1 MTTLFAFTS
10 SASSDEAV
18 FDSTIPVLDMNEY
31 FDSDTKDKFVA
42 DLYDALKEVGFFA
55 VINTGVDPEILDQ
68 GYRSCFN
75 FFSLPHEEKM
85 KSFSL
90 AADGQRG
97 YVPGESA
104 KGSSRGDF
112 KEFYHV
118 GREGSADIMKALGVW
133 KNIWPEGVKL
143 KEPLNHLFQAL
154 REYMDPLE
162 MAMAEAIGA
171 PSDLFTNMTEDGDLL
186 LRAIHYPAN
195 PPEGS
200 IWAAEHT
207 DIDLFTILPR
217 ATAEGLQVKNRQ
229 GEWIDVR
236 VPEGAFIINGGD
248 MLENITN
255 GEFRSGL
262 HRVVAKGDGYERY
275 SIVFFV
281 HPRSMDNLDPLPSCI
296 ARTGGVRKYPRATR
310 LELLAERLADL
321 GLASPSMLEFLS
333 ESSLMERQIELGRPS
348 IDAMKK
354 LKEAGLA
361 SPAVI
366 AELERY
372 EKLK

>member
-1 MTTLFAFTS
+1 
-10 SASSDEAV
+10 
-18 FDSTIPVLDMNEY
+18 
-31 FDSDTKDKFVA
+31 
-42 DLYDALKEVGFFA
+42 
-55 VINTGVDPEILDQ
+55 
-68 GYRSCFN
+68 
-75 FFSLPHEEKM
+75 
-85 KSFSL
+85 
-90 AADGQRG
+90 
-97 YVPGESA
+97 
-104 KGSSRGDF
+104 
-112 KEFYHV
+112 
-118 GREGSADIMKALGVW
+118 MKALGMW